1 MSPSADGLSPTPGQL
16 RYLRVLGEQT
26 GTTVVSPRT
35 RVQASREIDRMRRL
49 RDTTRTARAEVEEV
63 ETEDHAERE
72 KLVYA
77 TAVQPEEVSGFGSSA
92 SWRMHASSAVR
103 VSTRQSRLGERMEL
117 ARYRVKS
124 GERVLYGQRINGRV
138 RVTDRPLSGQGR
150 SYLVERELE
159 RDGYSALKALVADYI
174 EQSRELDEIPMAS
187 SVIRAQLRNSDSDE

>member
-26 GTTVVSPRT
+26 GTTFVSPRT

-92 SWRMHASSAVR
+92 SWRMHASSAVP

-150 SYLVERELE
+150 SYVVERELE

>member
-1 MSPSADGLSPTPGQL
+1 MRPSGNDSSPTPAQL
-16 RYLRVLGEQT
+16 RYLRALAEQT
-26 GTTVVSPRT
+26 GTTFVSPRT

-124 GERVLYGQRINGRV
+124 GQRVLYGQRINGRV

>member
-16 RYLRVLGEQT
+16 RYMRVLAAQT
-26 GTTVVSPRT
+26 GTTFVSPRT

>member
-16 RYLRVLGEQT
+16 RYMRVLAAQT
-26 GTTVVSPRT
+26 GTTFVSPRT

-150 SYLVERELE
+150 SYVVERELE

>member
-16 RYLRVLGEQT
+16 RYMRVLAAQT
-26 GTTVVSPRT
+26 GTTFVSPRT
-35 RVQASREIDRMRRL
+35 RVQASRKIDRMRRL

>member
-1 MSPSADGLSPTPGQL
+1 M
-16 RYLRVLGEQT
+16 
-26 GTTVVSPRT
+26 
-35 RVQASREIDRMRRL
+35 
-49 RDTTRTARAEVEEV
+49 RTARAEVEEV

-124 GERVLYGQRINGRV
+124 GQRVLYGQRINGRV

>member
-16 RYLRVLGEQT
+16 RYMRVLAAQT
-26 GTTVVSPRT
+26 GTTFVSPRT

-124 GERVLYGQRINGRV
+124 GQRVLYGQRINGRV

>member
-1 MSPSADGLSPTPGQL
+1 MSPSAGGLSPTPGQL
-16 RYLRVLGEQT
+16 RYLRVLAEQT
-26 GTTVVSPRT
+26 GTTFVSPRT

-124 GERVLYGQRINGRV
+124 GQRVLYGQRINGRV